1 MRWDSPGSSPA
12 TVRPQEKKQGRF
24 RRAVRNQQHKS
35 GKQQQAKDSELEVR
49 ATLQESVPVRH
60 MLRQRHQQNEEAGE
74 DQDDPAKPHPGCKQ
88 KRFLLLIGSAT
99 IRFAVQS

>member
-1 MRWDSPGSSPA
+1 
-12 TVRPQEKKQGRF
+12 
-24 RRAVRNQQHKS
+24 VRNQQHKS

-88 KRFLLLIGSAT
+88 KRFLLLVGSAT